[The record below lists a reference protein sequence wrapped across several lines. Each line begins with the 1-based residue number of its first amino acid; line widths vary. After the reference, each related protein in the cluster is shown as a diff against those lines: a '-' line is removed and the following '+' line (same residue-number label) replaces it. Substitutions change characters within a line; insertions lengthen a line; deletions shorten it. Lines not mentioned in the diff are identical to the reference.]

1 MKVSVD
7 NLGRIVIP
15 KKYRDELDKKIR
27 RGIDEFQTT
36 TRK

>member
-1 MKVSVD
+1 MNCSSFK
-7 NLGRIVIP
+7 